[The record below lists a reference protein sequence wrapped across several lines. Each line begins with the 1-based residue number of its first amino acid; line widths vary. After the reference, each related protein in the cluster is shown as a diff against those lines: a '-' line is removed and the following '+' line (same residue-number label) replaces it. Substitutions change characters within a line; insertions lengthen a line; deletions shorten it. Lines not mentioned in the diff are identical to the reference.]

1 MALQSKSSDGK
12 TAVQHAIAIVVL
24 TGLLYVIRYHVLGS
38 EFTGRSYAETTLLLG
53 FVLIVAYLAGIVSAR
68 FGLPRITGYLF
79 SGILF
84 GPSILGFATHETV
97 NQLKV
102 IDGMAVALIAL
113 TAGGE
118 IKLDELKHIRKP
130 LMWIVSATMLFSF
143 LGVTGLVLIVSRWF
157 PFFTGPESLGQWIA
171 VAILLGTIA
180 MASSPT
186 VVIAVISET
195 KAKGEVSELIL
206 GTTVIKDMAV
216 VILFAIAL
224 SFALIFNNPGATF
237 DVMKIVGAVSEV
249 LLSLLIGLIL
259 GWLLG
264 LYINRIGREMV
275 LVVLGL
281 CLLVAEIGLNYH
293 LEPLSICLAA
303 GFYIEN
309 FSGTKGDVFISA
321 VKKLS
326 LPVFAL
332 FFCVIGLEL
341 DLRSLASI
349 WIITL
354 VLVVARGAMIWLGTI
369 TGSRIGKAGPI
380 MKRLG
385 WLGFIS
391 QAGVSIGLA
400 VTIGR
405 TFPNWGTQLETLIIS
420 MVTVHE
426 IVGPILLK
434 FALDQSGETKAV
446 AGKQ

>member
-1 MALQSKSSDGK
+1 MAQQDKTMRGRMVLQHILAMVVI
-12 TAVQHAIAIVVL
+12 TAV
-24 TGLLYVIRYHVLGS
+24 LYVIRYHVMGS
-38 EFTGRSYAETTLLLG
+38 EYTGRSYTETTLLLG
-53 FVLIVAYLAGIVSAR
+53 FVLIVAYMAGIVAAH

-84 GPSILGFATHETV
+84 GPSLFGFATHETV

-118 IKLDELKHIRKP
+118 IKLDSLKHIRKP
-130 LMWIVSATMLFSF
+130 LTWIVAATMLLSF
-143 LGVTGLVLIVSRWF
+143 LGVTALVLIISRWF
-157 PFFTGPESLGQWIA
+157 PLFSGPENFGQWTA

-224 SFALIFNNPGATF
+224 SLALIFNDPEATF
-237 DVMKIVGAVSEV
+237 DFMKIAGAIGEV
-249 LLSLLIGLIL
+249 ALSLLIGLVL

-264 LYINRIGREMV
+264 LYINRVGREMV

-309 FSGTKGDVFISA
+309 FSGTKGDVFIA
-321 VKKLS
+321 AMKKLS

-354 VLVVARGAMIWLGTI
+354 VLVAMRAVMVLLGTI
-369 TGSRIGKAGPI
+369 AGSKIGNAGNF
-380 MKRLG
+380 MQQYG

-405 TFPNWGTQLETLIIS
+405 TFPDWGAQLETLIIS

-426 IVGPILLK
+426 IIGPILLK
-434 FALDQSGETKAV
+434 FALDRSGETEAV
-446 AGKQ
+446 TRKQ

>member
-1 MALQSKSSDGK
+1 MAQLDKTLRGRPVLQHILAMVVI
-12 TAVQHAIAIVVL
+12 TAV
-24 TGLLYVIRYHVLGS
+24 LYVIRYHILGS
-38 EFTGRSYAETTLLLG
+38 AYTGRSYAETTLLLG
-53 FVLIVAYLAGIVSAR
+53 FVLIVAYMAGIVSAH

-84 GPSILGFATHETV
+84 GPSLFGFATHDTV

-118 IKLDELKHIRKP
+118 IKLEGLKHIRKP
-130 LMWIVSATMLFSF
+130 LTWIVAATMLLSF
-143 LGVTGLVLIVSRWF
+143 LGVTALVLIVSRWF
-157 PFFTGPESLGQWIA
+157 PLFPGPENLGQWTA

-195 KAKGEVSELIL
+195 KAKGKVSDLIL

-224 SFALIFNNPGATF
+224 SLALIFNDPGASF
-237 DVMKIVGAVSEV
+237 DSMKIAGAIGEV
-249 LLSLLIGLIL
+249 VLSLLIGLVL

-303 GFYIEN
+303 GFYLEN
-309 FSGTKGDVFISA
+309 FSGTKGDVFIAA

-354 VLVVARGAMIWLGTI
+354 AIVATRGVMVWLGTI
-369 TGSRIGKAGPI
+369 AGSRIGNAGSF
-380 MKRLG
+380 MQQYG

-405 TFPNWGTQLETLIIS
+405 TFPDWGGQLETLIIS
-420 MVTVHE
+420 VVTVHE
-426 IVGPILLK
+426 IVGPIFLK
-434 FALDQSGETKAV
+434 FALDRSGETESV
-446 AGKQ
+446 ISQQ